1 MPRMRAPRRNA
12 LRLIGACLA
21 AGTAAIPAR
30 ADSPVQQLYTV
41 EQTEAQSRAQRE
53 TLEKAALTLSVEID
67 GLRAQSVSTA
77 DAMRHHEAA
86 LSMLEGQLQ
95 SLGAEAA
102 AKAAELKK
110 DEARRGGLLMALVAL
125 SRNPP
130 VALALASPDPVAAER
145 SALVLGDAVPPLDRA
160 ARRLSNDLKQL
171 AALRLAIAQAE
182 EKHRVEQKL
191 LGSQQIHLSDLIARK
206 SELEH
211 QAQVGTEQSDEKIVA
226 LATEA
231 ANLKDLIERVE
242 AERMREAFSPNPPPP
257 KPKPGLAGKSAPD
270 TTASKAVPIP
280 VPVAAASAAAGL
292 SDASKPSTLR
302 SFLYA
307 AGNYRSP
314 TSGKVVLGFGKTN
327 EVGLRNQGLDYETRP
342 GAEVVAPYDGRVLYA
357 GRFRGYGLIL
367 IIEHDDGYHS
377 LLAGLDRLDVT
388 VGQWL
393 VSGEPVGI
401 MPKGE
406 DKPRLYLELRHDGQP
421 INPLPWLA
429 TSNEK
434 VSG

>member
-1 MPRMRAPRRNA
+1 MRAPRRNA
-12 LRLIGACLA
+12 IALLGASLA
-21 AGTAAIPAR
+21 AGATAIPAH
-30 ADSPVQQLYTV
+30 ADGTSPVQQLYTV

-67 GLRAQSVSTA
+67 GLRAQSVSTV

-102 AKAAELKK
+102 AKAAELKR

-125 SRNPP
+125 AHNPP
-130 VALALASPDPVAAER
+130 VALALASPDPVTAER

-171 AALRLAIAQAE
+171 AALRLAIAQAQ
-182 EKHRVEQKL
+182 EKHRAEQTQL
-191 LGSQQIHLSDLIARK
+191 SSQRLHLSDLIARK

-211 QAQVGTEQSDEKIVA
+211 QAQVGSEQNAEKIAA
-226 LATEA
+226 LAAEA
-231 ANLKDLIERVE
+231 ANLKDLIQRVE
-242 AERMREAFSPNPPPP
+242 AERMREALAPNPPPP
-257 KPKPGLAGKSAPD
+257 KPKPGDAGKSAPD
-270 TTASKAVPIP
+270 TGPKAIP
-280 VPVAAASAAAGL
+280 VPVAVATAAIGHG
-292 SDASKPSTLR
+292 DASKPAKLR
-302 SFLYA
+302 SFLDAVGHYEP
-307 AGNYRSP
+307 P
-314 TSGKVVLGFGKTN
+314 TSGKVVQGFGKADN
-327 EVGLRNQGLDYETRP
+327 VGLTSQGLDYETRA

-357 GRFRGYGLIL
+357 GPFRGYGEIL

-377 LLAGLDRLDVT
+377 LLAGLDRLDVS

-393 VSGEPVGI
+393 VTGEPVGT

-406 DKPRLYLELRHDGQP
+406 DKPRLYLELRHDGRP